1 MSNHWK
7 PRENNTRN
15 HAGQKVGYVPVGTA
29 NANNNIIKFYTRVVL
44 KNGKWVADPTAK
56 FGNYVKPRN
65 GRNFIRVANLYG
77 GHAPIKTTH
86 RWSEVNKERR
96 RRNNGAQ
103 YDPGVGYNQ
112 PNLNIN

>member
-15 HAGQKVGYVPVGTA
+15 HGGQKIGYVPVGAT
-29 NANNNIIKFYTRVVL
+29 NANSIKFYTRVVL

-65 GRNFIRVANLYG
+65 GRNFIRMANLYG
-77 GHAPIKTTH
+77 GYVPIKTVH
-86 RWSEVNKERR
+86 KWSNVNNERR
-96 RRNNGAQ
+96 RRNQGPP
-103 YDPGVGYNQ
+103 YDPGLGYNQ
-112 PNLNIN
+112 ANLNIK